1 VVDDLSVRVKVSPG
15 RVKAEFDDAARVAER
30 TGRPVREVIAEAE
43 RRWTEH
49 ELSTGSPLHA
59 VEEID
64 GPGPTSVHDHHD
76 HDHDHHD
83 HPSHDHGEALL
94 HEVPRPPDDDEPA

>member
-1 VVDDLSVRVKVSPG
+1 
-15 RVKAEFDDAARVAER
+15 
-30 TGRPVREVIAEAE
+30 
-43 RRWTEH
+43 
-49 ELSTGSPLHA
+49 